1 MYNLFRNRDRRQ
13 SARQLRAILPQFLT
27 LENRSYTSALPT
39 FFRDTSLAYGPGQAI
54 STSFVPSVFDP
65 DMADWTA
72 TDTEAGDAGAT
83 TGTNKSNDLMASED
97 DPPVALVSASEAGT
111 VSNSIAA
118 PVADPNSN
126 LQAVELDVSHSHT
139 DSVTAAS
146 NVLYGFGETG
156 GDSGPF
162 QETEARP
169 ENPMHYNLTESDGS
183 AITSGSVTVTFTVTL
198 SSMAPRGADG
208 LQFDR
213 EADLVL
219 STTFLTAT
227 VFVGGDGGGHSGG
240 ADGLSISDSN
250 GDTYSDTTFGEDP
263 STSSTHTFT
272 AIIPITSNAKVSAD
286 YDSYYRTFPSG
297 DLDTTP
303 TGSGTGE
310 TDPNVSSF
318 SWSFSMVANP

>member
-1 MYNLFRNRDRRQ
+1 MFNMFRNRDRRQ
-13 SARQLRAILPQFLT
+13 TARQLRAILPQFQS
-27 LENRSYTSALPT
+27 LENRAYTSALPA
-39 FFRDTSLAYGPGQAI
+39 FFRDTTLPYGPGQAI

-83 TGTNKSNDLMASED
+83 AGTNKSNDIMESGD

-118 PVADPNSN
+118 PVADPSSN
-126 LQAVELDVSHSHT
+126 LQAVEIDVSHSHT
-139 DSVTAAS
+139 DTITAAS
-146 NVLYGFGETG
+146 NVLYSFGETG
-156 GDSGPF
+156 GIDGPF

-169 ENPMHYNLTESDGS
+169 ENPLNYNLTESDGS

-198 SSMAPRGADG
+198 SSMAPRAADG
-208 LQFDR
+208 LQFAR

-227 VFVGGDGGGHSGG
+227 VFVGGDSGGHSGG
-240 ADGLSISDSN
+240 ADGLSISASN
-250 GDTYSDTTFGEDP
+250 GATYSDGSFGNDP
-263 STSSTHTFT
+263 STSDTHTFT
-272 AIIPITSNAKVSAD
+272 TIIPITSNAKVAVD
-286 YDSYYRTFPSG
+286 YDSYYRTYPTG
-297 DLDTTP
+297 YLDTTP
-303 TGSGTGE
+303 TGSGTNE

-318 SWSFSMVANP
+318 SWSYSMVANP